1 MASLQNRAARLFSK
15 AGIPLWVFRFHVVGL
30 SGRSRFGGGKL
41 RVLYAGTKPFLDY
54 FKSTAF
60 EEPPGEELLGV
71 HNITDLSGVR
81 QHDDWDLALFR
92 GHANYARLGFFPRAF
107 FVPEWVAGTA
117 SLAQQQAYETTSRSR
132 QRDRALLDRKG
143 VTYTVTRKAGDLD
156 FFYEKMYLPYVS
168 TRHGQSAFLVGP
180 EEMMAR
186 VAAGDG
192 RLVQIRIGGEPVA
205 GSLIIVENGR
215 PRLYSLGVHEDDRPL
230 MRYGVGTAIY
240 LYSYDHLVESGFS
253 DVHMGWSRSLLSDG
267 TLYFKQR
274 LGLRLIDTSPIG
286 HFLVPGNQS
295 EAATQF
301 LGQTGFL
308 HRRRG
313 PIRAVLFKSAS
324 LERQDKYFSRRN
336 MQCQSMGVKHIDVVD
351 LDSPEAQPLIRLGK
365 VKTG

>member
-30 SGRSRFGGGKL
+30 SGKSRFGGGKL
-41 RVLYAGTKPFLDY
+41 RVLYAGTKPFLEY
-54 FKSTAF
+54 FKGSAF
-60 EEPPGEELLGV
+60 DEPPREELLGV
-71 HNITDLSGVR
+71 HNITDLGDVR
-81 QHDDWDLALFR
+81 QCDEWDLALFR

-117 SLAQQQAYETTSRSR
+117 SLAQQQAYEKTSRSR
-132 QRDRALLDRKG
+132 KRDRALLDRKG
-143 VTYTVTRKAGDLD
+143 VTHRVTRDGGDLD
-156 FFYEKMYLPYVS
+156 FFYEHMYLPYVS
-168 TRHGQSAFLVGP
+168 TRHGQSAFLVQRD
-180 EEMMAR
+180 EMMAR
-186 VAAGDG
+186 VAASDG
-192 RLVQIRIGGEPVA
+192 RLVQILVDGEPVA

-215 PRLYSLGVHEDDRPL
+215 PRLYSLGVLEDDRPL

-240 LYSYDHLVESGFS
+240 LYSYDHLVESGFT

-274 LGLRLIDTSPIG
+274 LGLRLMDTSPIG
-286 HFLVPGNQS
+286 HFLLPGHRS
-295 EAATQF
+295 EAARQF

-313 PIRAVLFKSAS
+313 PIRAILFKSDA

-351 LDSPEAQPLIRLGK
+351 LDSPGVQPPIGLGK